1 MTHQALPNFIDG
13 DFVPA
18 QTSETTQIISPATEE
33 VVALSPISGQPDVD
47 AAFAAADDA
56 AKTWNRTTPEE
67 RQRVLLK
74 VADAIEAHAAE
85 IAARQ
90 HAETGQLVQA
100 VLEEEVLAG
109 AAQMRFFAGAAR
121 VASGIAAGE
130 YMPGMTSFVRR
141 EPIGVVAQI
150 VPWNYP
156 FMMLVWKIG
165 PALAAGN
172 TVVLKPS
179 DTTPG
184 SALAFAEIV
193 KDILPPGV
201 LNIVL
206 GDRSTGEL
214 LTTHPTPGMVAL
226 TGSVRAGEQ
235 VARAASSKITR
246 VHLELGGK
254 APVIVFADADLQ
266 AAVEGIAQAG
276 FFNAGQDCTAAT
288 RVLVEEGAA
297 EEFTQLLVEQ
307 AESMRTGDCE
317 DQTTFFGPLNN
328 GQHFKK
334 VSEMVAS
341 APPWANV
348 LTGGHRVGDRG
359 FYYAPTVIGG
369 LNQDDDLIQEEI
381 FGPVI
386 TIQTFDSEEDALEK
400 ANGVIY
406 ALASSVWTSSHD
418 RAMRFSRDLDFGCVW
433 INTHIPLV
441 AEMPHGGF
449 KRSGYGKDL
458 SIYGVEDYTRVKHVM
473 SAVT

>member
-1 MTHQALPNFIDG
+1 MTHQALPNFIGG

-18 QTSETTQIISPATEE
+18 QTSDTTQIVSPATEE
-33 VVALSPISGQPDVD
+33 VIALSPISGQGDVD
-47 AAFAAADDA
+47 AAFAAAERA

-67 RQRVLLK
+67 RQRVLLN

-85 IAARQ
+85 IASRQ

-184 SALAFAEIV
+184 SALAFAEVV
-193 KDILPPGV
+193 KDILPAGV

-235 VARAASSKITR
+235 VARAASNKITR

-266 AAVEGIAQAG
+266 AAAEGIAQAG

-288 RVLVEEGAA
+288 RVLVEEEVAA
-297 EEFTQLLVEQ
+297 EFTQLLVKQ

-317 DQTTFFGPLNN
+317 DQATFFGPLNN
-328 GQHFKK
+328 SQHFKK
-334 VSEMVAS
+334 VSEMVAG
-341 APPWANV
+341 APSWASV

-359 FYYAPTVIGG
+359 FYYAPTIISG
-369 LNQDDDLIQEEI
+369 LRQEDELIQQEI

-400 ANGVIY
+400 ANGVVY

-418 RAMRFSRDLDFGCVW
+418 KAMRFSRDLDFGCVW

-458 SIYGVEDYTRVKHVM
+458 SVYGVEDYTRVKHVM